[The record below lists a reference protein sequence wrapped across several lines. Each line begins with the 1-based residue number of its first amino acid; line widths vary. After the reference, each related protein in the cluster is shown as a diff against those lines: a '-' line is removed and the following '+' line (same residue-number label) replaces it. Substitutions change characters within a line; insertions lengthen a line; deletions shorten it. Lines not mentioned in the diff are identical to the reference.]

1 MYVTPIATRCMVKG
15 YIRNDLPYLCFGKPL
30 TGDEIKTVDE
40 IILERVASGYDVY
53 EIKYKPPGKLQ
64 TPFGTILRDG
74 DEETKSS
81 AGGGDGGWF
90 DSAVQWAVRRVTTS
104 VNRALLDQSLSPT
117 VEQRYMAKDD
127 TADRINSRS

>member
-1 MYVTPIATRCMVKG
+1 
-15 YIRNDLPYLCFGKPL
+15 
-30 TGDEIKTVDE
+30 
-40 IILERVASGYDVY
+40 VASGYDVY

-74 DEETKSS
+74 DEEGQAS
-81 AGGGDGGWF
+81 AVGGGGDGGWI
-90 DSAVQWAVRRVTTS
+90 DSAVQWAVRRVMKS

-127 TADRINSRS
+127 TADRINSKS

>member
-1 MYVTPIATRCMVKG
+1 VS
-15 YIRNDLPYLCFGKPL
+15 FGKSL

-64 TPFGTILRDG
+64 TPFGSILRDG
-74 DEETKSS
+74 DEEAQSS
-81 AGGGDGGWF
+81 AGDGGGSDGGWI
-90 DSAVQWAVRRVTTS
+90 DSAVQWAVRRVMKS